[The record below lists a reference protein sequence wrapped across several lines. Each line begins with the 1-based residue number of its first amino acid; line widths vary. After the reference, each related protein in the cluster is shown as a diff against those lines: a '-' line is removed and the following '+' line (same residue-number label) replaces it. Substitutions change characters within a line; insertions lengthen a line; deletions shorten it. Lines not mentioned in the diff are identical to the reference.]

1 MSPFQVKASRM
12 QNWSCKFTKFNDLS
26 KFIARWKEAWE
37 SQKFAR
43 GPCRFHFVRHTGFK
57 VKYLAEPTAPEPATS
72 CLTGGRSNQL
82 NYAPA
87 KSNRQRLPVS
97 SSALH
102 CLPRPVC
109 RDRG

>member
-1 MSPFQVKASRM
+1 MGIGKNSRAR
-12 QNWSCKFTKFNDLS
+12 FLS
-26 KFIARWKEAWE
+26 I
-37 SQKFAR
+37 SLL
-43 GPCRFHFVRHTGFK
+43 RHTGFK

-97 SSALH
+97 SSALQCLALPSTS
-102 CLPRPVC
+102 CLP
-109 RDRG
+109 

>member
-37 SQKFAR
+37 SAKIRAP
-43 GPCRFHFVRHTGFK
+43 GSCRFHLLRHTGFK
-57 VKYLAEPTAPEPATS
+57 VKYLAEPPRPEPATS

-82 NYAPA
+82 NYAHA
-87 KSNRQRLPVS
+87 NANHQRHPLAS
-97 SSALH
+97 
-102 CLPRPVC
+102 
-109 RDRG
+109 